1 MLRLYN
7 KSFVY
12 MYGLQFYD
20 TLQVIKRY
28 TGKTQLTITFAE
40 QDDAVHFIERDGWI
54 VLEDGEP
61 FVIRHIEQTDETV
74 TVTAYGGHAL
84 LEQRI
89 TLPAAGKY
97 AVEATGSAD
106 EVVKA
111 FINASL
117 RGLPLATAA
126 AQGGTSI
133 SEQSRLKPLADE
145 VQRVLIGAGRGE
157 KFTMD
162 ADNARIV
169 FDTYLG
175 TDRTRGNIEDNP
187 PVVFGVKYKNIEGYK
202 YREDVTLLQSTIYVG
217 GAGEGA
223 EREIVVVGDAATGI
237 DRVERFVDARDVD
250 AGDTALLA
258 ARGGQAVI
266 PVQEVAEITA
276 LSDANLVYGVDY
288 ELGDIVTALIERK
301 TYEQVGDYFNPVTTE
316 LAINQ
321 RITEV
326 CITRTGD
333 GAEYVDLRFGE
344 QPITQ
349 TQLQALHAEVAQ
361 LKSVEGGSG
370 SGSGIVHEVPTGGDA
385 GQVLK
390 KLTGDDYDV
399 AWAADEDSGGDVIA
413 PATHASGRVPVWD
426 GKDTKTLG
434 EGKELSGAD
443 DKIIT
448 GTPGTNGQ
456 LAIYN
461 GDGDIVGISV
471 AAIAGIMRKIA
482 SAIVA
487 GSNTT
492 YLEITGLDYSQTG
505 PWKILIIAYGT
516 SSTNDLSLYV
526 NGDTSGSG
534 YANQTARDG
543 TVYDYSNQAYIGYIN
558 AADGLNVSEA
568 LLVYDATED
577 DLLIQAHGTR
587 RANESTMTA
596 ALYSTRKA
604 GTGNITSLRLYSSD
618 ANGLKI
624 GTRMYVFSLT

>member
-89 TLPAAGKY
+89 TLPAAKKY

-126 AQGGTSI
+126 AQSGTSI

-162 ADNARIV
+162 ADNERVV

-175 TDRTRGNIEDNP
+175 TDRTRGNTEDNP

-202 YREDVTLLQSTIYVG
+202 YREDGTLLQSTIYVG
-217 GAGEGA
+217 GAGEGVD
-223 EREIVVVGDAATGI
+223 REIAVVGNAATGI

-250 AGDTALLA
+250 AGDTTLLA

-266 PVQEVAEITA
+266 PVQKVAEITA

-301 TYEQVGDYFNPVTTE
+301 TYEQAGDYFNPVTTE

-370 SGSGIVHEVPTGGDA
+370 GMTT
-385 GQVLK
+385 
-390 KLTGDDYDV
+390 LT
-399 AWAADEDSGGDVIA
+399 
-413 PATHASGRVPVWD
+413 
-426 GKDTKTLG
+426 
-434 EGKELSGAD
+434 SGATTT
-443 DKIIT
+443 T
-448 GTPGTNGQ
+448 GTISLSEPYTNFKFIAVEMDRAAVTSNNQ
-456 LAIYN
+456 VTVIPSAFLAAGYN
-461 GDGDIVGISV
+461 AFVPMIASSTLFGSARIQGASDGDIGVISIDAAV
-471 AAIAGIMRKIA
+471 RIAAIYGIK
-482 SAIVA
+482 
-487 GSNTT
+487 
-492 YLEITGLDYSQTG
+492 
-505 PWKILIIAYGT
+505 
-516 SSTNDLSLYV
+516 
-526 NGDTSGSG
+526 
-534 YANQTARDG
+534 
-543 TVYDYSNQAYIGYIN
+543 
-558 AADGLNVSEA
+558 
-568 LLVYDATED
+568 
-577 DLLIQAHGTR
+577 
-587 RANESTMTA
+587 
-596 ALYSTRKA
+596 
-604 GTGNITSLRLYSSD
+604 
-618 ANGLKI
+618 
-624 GTRMYVFSLT
+624 